1 MSQSAG
7 DLTGFSLP
15 TGMWLGNTQRAAATT
30 FDVENPATGEVI
42 AQVADAD
49 SADWFAALDRAVSAQ
64 EQWAE
69 V

>member
-7 DLTGFSLP
+7 DLTGFSFP

-49 SADWFAALDRAVSAQ
+49 SAD
-64 EQWAE
+64 
-69 V
+69 